1 MIATLKML
9 LDAMAMQLAGT
20 VEEID
25 ERDCIAICKVQMLL
39 QLMAEVTNAII
50 EAKKSKDTPAENRQL
65 LHKLDAQFEALER
78 STRAM
83 ASRAVRGADVKNAI
97 VAGALAQLRAVEW
110 TVIDEKGEAA

>member
-1 MIATLKML
+1 MIAMLKML

-25 ERDCIAICKVQMLL
+25 ERDYIAVCKVQMLL

-50 EAKKSKDTPAENRQL
+50 EAKKSKGTPADNRQL

-110 TVIDEKGEAA
+110 AVIDEKSEAA

>member
-1 MIATLKML
+1 M
-9 LDAMAMQLAGT
+9 GT
-20 VEEID
+20 
-25 ERDCIAICKVQMLL
+25 RA
-39 QLMAEVTNAII
+39 
-50 EAKKSKDTPAENRQL
+50 
-65 LHKLDAQFEALER
+65 EALER